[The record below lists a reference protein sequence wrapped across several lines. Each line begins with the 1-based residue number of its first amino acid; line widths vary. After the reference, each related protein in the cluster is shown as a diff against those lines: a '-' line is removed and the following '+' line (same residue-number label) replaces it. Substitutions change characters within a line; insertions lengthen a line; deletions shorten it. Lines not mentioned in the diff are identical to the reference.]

1 MDSLKSNLVLI
12 ESAPEAQTASPTQPE
27 AAGDT
32 PGTSEVT
39 PAEKSLLGKTTQ
51 EFDGLAAQEE
61 GRKVLKE
68 RLVNRLNYTH
78 FQDEVILVQFA
89 HRQYERTVSVP
100 AVPQPC
106 HGDVLECHW
115 AETADVAS
123 LLRSYDIKHILVSCG
138 QKFIKAVPEILSVDE
153 QGARLALPEISF
165 EISHRRVERQ
175 RCHGISVYVI
185 QNSTSFSGALLD
197 FTTQSFRVE
206 LTAAAP
212 QSFEWIDSKR
222 PVNVIFFVGNQTL
235 YSGEC
240 TIVRHTQD
248 ASCRSYVLEPL
259 RQEIQ
264 RYPKAEYRSQRQ
276 TLNPSPNI
284 IFRHPLTQK
293 RVELKVVDLSG
304 SGFSVEEDEHNG
316 VLITGLIL
324 PEIEMRLANVL
335 TLTCSVQV
343 VFRRVDTVKEK
354 TRSIRCGLALIDIS
368 AQDHVKLLAMLHQV
382 QNRNSYVCNDLDLD
396 ALWDFLFETGFIYPK
411 KYALIHANKE
421 QIKQTYQKLYTR
433 SPEIARHFVYQDN
446 GTILA
451 HMATIRFWK
460 SSWLIH
466 HHAAR
471 KSALN
476 RAGLI
481 VLDQIGR
488 FSHDTFR
495 LRGLHMDYL
504 VCYYQPKNRFPSRVF
519 GGAAKFINDRQGC
532 SVDAFAY
539 MACPEGGDGA
549 LSLPARWEFGRAE
562 STDVADLEYLYDRA
576 YGGPMLKALDLQ
588 STTWQDDDL
597 CQEFRKCG
605 FRRERHLFT
614 LKEDGRLKAF
624 LIANVSDVGLNLS
637 DLTNCITALVVE
649 PTGLAPDVLATALRM
664 VRRITGQEQVPVLV
678 FPATYAKEA
687 GLPSEKVYNLWV
699 FHMHSQSQT
708 YFRYMNRLLKHA

>member
-1 MDSLKSNLVLI
+1 MENTSNLVLI
-12 ESAPEAQTASPTQPE
+12 EPASVANIASPIQPD
-27 AAGDT
+27 AAGE
-32 PGTSEVT
+32 SLRSIAVSS
-39 PAEKSLLGKTTQ
+39 AEKSLLGNSARPS
-51 EFDGLAAQEE
+51 DGLPEQAE

-68 RLVNRLNYTH
+68 RLVNRLNYAH
-78 FQDEVILVQFA
+78 FQDEVILVQFE
-89 HRQYERTVSVP
+89 HRQSARTVSIS

-106 HGDVLECHW
+106 LGDVLECHW
-115 AETADVAS
+115 ADTTDIAF
-123 LLRSYDIKHILVSCG
+123 LLKSHDIKHILVSHG
-138 QKFIKAVPEILSVDE
+138 QKFIKAVPEVLTIDE

-175 RCHGISVYVI
+175 RCRGISVYVV
-185 QNSTSFSGALLD
+185 QNSTTFSGALLD

-206 LTAAAP
+206 LAAVAP

-222 PVNVIFFVGNQTL
+222 PVNVIFFAGNQTL

-264 RYPKAEYRSQRQ
+264 RYPKVEYRSQRQ
-276 TLNPSPNI
+276 ILTPSPNI

-304 SGFSVEEDEHNG
+304 SGFSVDEDEHNG

-324 PEIEMRLANVL
+324 PQIELHLANVL

-343 VFRRVDTVKEK
+343 VFRRVDTVKDK
-354 TRSIRCGLALIDIS
+354 TRGIRCGLALIDIT
-368 AQDHVKLLAMLHQV
+368 AQDHVKLMAMLHQV
-382 QNRNSYVCNDLDLD
+382 QNKNSYVCNDLDLD

-411 KYALIHANKE
+411 KYALIHTSKE

-446 GTILA
+446 GTILG
-451 HMATIRFWK
+451 HLATIRFWK

-481 VLDQIGR
+481 VLDQVGR
-488 FSHDTFR
+488 FGHDTYR
-495 LRGLHMDYL
+495 LRGLHLDYL
-504 VCYYQPKNRFPSRVF
+504 VCYYRPQNRFPSRVF
-519 GGAAKFINDRQGC
+519 GGAAKYINNRQGC
-532 SVDAFAY
+532 SEDALAY
-539 MACPEGGDGA
+539 LAQPESVEGG
-549 LSLPARWEFGRAE
+549 LNLPAGWTFDRAE
-562 STDVADLEYLYDRA
+562 SSDVADLEYFYDGA
-576 YGGPMLKALDLQ
+576 YDGLMLKALDLQ
-588 STTWQDDDL
+588 STTWQDDEL

-614 LKEDGRLKAF
+614 LKEDGRLRAF
-624 LIANVSDVGLNLS
+624 LIANVSDMGLNLS
-637 DLTNCITALVVE
+637 DLTNCITALVLE
-649 PTGLAPDVLATALRM
+649 PDRLRPDVLAAALGT
-664 VRRITGQEQVPVLV
+664 VRRITGQAQVPVLL
-678 FPATYAKEA
+678 FPAAYAKEN
-687 GLPSEKVYNLWV
+687 GLPLEKIYNLWV
-699 FHMHSQSQT
+699 FHMQSQSQT
-708 YFRYMNRLLKHA
+708 YFRYIDRLLKHA

>member
-1 MDSLKSNLVLI
+1 MESLKSNLVLI
-12 ESAPEAQTASPTQPE
+12 ESAPEAQAASPTQPE
-27 AAGDT
+27 AAGENLRPT
-32 PGTSEVT
+32 EGTS
-39 PAEKSLLGKTTQ
+39 AEKSLFDNSLQ
-51 EFDGLAAQEE
+51 SSDGLAEQEE

-89 HRQYERTVSVP
+89 HRQFDRTVSMP

-115 AETADVAS
+115 TETAEVAS
-123 LLRSYDIKHILVSCG
+123 LLKSYDLKHILVSCG
-138 QKFIKAVPEILSVDE
+138 QKFIKAVPEVLAVDE

-175 RCHGISVYVI
+175 RCRGISVYVI
-185 QNSTSFSGALLD
+185 QNSASFSGALLD

-206 LTAAAP
+206 LTAASP
-212 QSFEWIDSKR
+212 QSFEWIDSKL
-222 PVNVIFFVGNQTL
+222 PVNVIFFAGNQTL

-240 TIVRHTQD
+240 IIVRHTQD

-324 PEIEMRLANVL
+324 PEIEIRLANVL

-343 VFRRVDTVKEK
+343 VFRRVDTIKEK
-354 TRSIRCGLALIDIS
+354 TRSIRCGLVLIDIT
-368 AQDHVKLLAMLHQV
+368 AQDHVKLMAMLHQV

-411 KYALIHANKE
+411 KYALIHSNKE

-446 GTILA
+446 GTILS
-451 HMATIRFWK
+451 HLATIRFWK
-460 SSWLIH
+460 NSWLIH

-488 FSHDTFR
+488 FGHDTYR
-495 LRGLHMDYL
+495 LRGLHLDYL
-504 VCYYQPKNRFPSRVF
+504 VCYYQPQNRFPSRVF
-519 GGAAKFINDRQGC
+519 GGAAKFINNRQGC
-532 SVDAFAY
+532 SVDALAY
-539 MACPEGGDGA
+539 MACPEGGDGS
-549 LSLPARWEFGRAE
+549 LSLPAHWEFGRAE
-562 STDVADLEYLYDRA
+562 STDVADLEYIYDRD

-605 FRRERHLFT
+605 FRRERHLFA
-614 LKEDGRLKAF
+614 LKKDGRLKAF
-624 LIANVSDVGLNLS
+624 LIANVSDIGLNLS
-637 DLTNCITALVVE
+637 DLTNCITALVLE
-649 PTGLAPDVLATALRM
+649 PKGLEPDVLAAALRM
-664 VRRITGQEQVPVLV
+664 VRQITGQEKVPVLV
-678 FPATYAKEA
+678 FPATYATEN
-687 GLPSEKVYNLWV
+687 GLPSEKIYNLWV

-708 YFRYMNRLLKHA
+708 YFRYINRLLKHA

>member
-1 MDSLKSNLVLI
+1 MEKITSKLALI
-12 ESAPEAQTASPTQPE
+12 EPAPEAQSASPAQPE
-27 AAGDT
+27 AASGNSPST
-32 PGTSEVT
+32 EVT
-39 PAEKSLLGKTTQ
+39 PVEKSVLGNPAQ
-51 EFDGLAAQEE
+51 QIDGLAEQEE
-61 GRKVLKE
+61 GRKVLKD

-78 FQDEVILVQFA
+78 FQDEVIIVQFA
-89 HRQYERTVSVP
+89 HRQSERTVSMP

-106 HGDVLECHW
+106 YGDVLECHW
-115 AETADVAS
+115 TETADVAY
-123 LLRSYDIKHILVSCG
+123 LLESYDLKSILVSRG
-138 QKFIKAVPEILSVDE
+138 QKFIKAVPKVLAVDE
-153 QGARLALPEISF
+153 QGARLALPEISY

-175 RCHGISVYVI
+175 RCRGISVYVI

-206 LTAAAP
+206 LTAVAP
-212 QSFEWIDSKR
+212 QSFEWIDSKL
-222 PVNVIFFVGNQTL
+222 PVNVIFFTGNQTL
-235 YSGEC
+235 YTGEC
-240 TIVRHTQD
+240 AIVRHTQD

-259 RQEIQ
+259 RQLIQ

-276 TLNPSPNI
+276 TLKPSPNI

-304 SGFSVEEDEHNG
+304 SGFSVEEDEHSG

-324 PEIEMRLANVL
+324 PEIELRLANVL
-335 TLTCSVQV
+335 TITCSVQV
-343 VFRRVDTVKEK
+343 IFRRVSTVKEK
-354 TRSIRCGLALIDIS
+354 TRSIRCGLVLIDIT
-368 AQDHVKLLAMLHQV
+368 AQDHVKLLAMLHQD

-411 KYALIHANKE
+411 KYALIHTSKE

-446 GTILA
+446 GTILG
-451 HMATIRFWK
+451 HLATIRFWK
-460 SSWLIH
+460 SAWLIH

-488 FSHDTFR
+488 FGHDTYR
-495 LRGLHMDYL
+495 LRGLHLDYL
-504 VCYYQPKNRFPSRVF
+504 VCYYQPQNRFPSRVF
-519 GGAAKFINDRQGC
+519 GGVAKFIDNRQGC
-532 SVDAFAY
+532 SVDALAY
-539 MACPEGGDGA
+539 LASPAGGDGVS
-549 LSLPARWEFGRAE
+549 SLPASWQFGQAK
-562 STDVADLEYLYDRA
+562 STDVADLESIYGRD
-576 YGGPMLKALDLQ
+576 YGGPMLKAMDLQ

-614 LKEDGRLKAF
+614 LKKDGRLGAF
-624 LIANVSDVGLNLS
+624 LIANVSDIGLNLS
-637 DLTNCITALVVE
+637 DLTNCITALVLE
-649 PTGLAPDVLATALRM
+649 PKGLAPEVLAAAFRM
-664 VRRITGQEQVPVLV
+664 VRKITGQEQVPVLI
-678 FPATYAKEA
+678 FPAAYAKEN

-708 YFRYMNRLLKHA
+708 YFRYINRLLKHV

>member
-1 MDSLKSNLVLI
+1 MENSSNLVLV
-12 ESAPEAQTASPTQPE
+12 ESALVANVASPIQPD
-27 AAGDT
+27 AAGESSRFT
-32 PGTSEVT
+32 AVSC
-39 PAEKSLLGKTTQ
+39 AEKSILGNTARPS
-51 EFDGLAAQEE
+51 DGLTEQAE

-78 FQDEVILVQFA
+78 FQDEVILVQFE
-89 HRQYERTVSVP
+89 HRQSARAVSIP

-106 HGDVLECHW
+106 LGDVLECHW
-115 AETADVAS
+115 AETTDVAF
-123 LLRSYDIKHILVSCG
+123 LLRSYDIKHILVSHG
-138 QKFIKAVPEILSVDE
+138 QKFIKAVPEVLTVDE

-175 RCHGISVYVI
+175 RCRGISVYVV
-185 QNSTSFSGALLD
+185 QNSTTFSGALLD

-206 LTAAAP
+206 LAAVSP
-212 QSFEWIDSKR
+212 QSFEWIDSKL
-222 PVNVIFFVGNQTL
+222 PVNVIFFSGNQTL

-276 TLNPSPNI
+276 MLTPSPNI

-324 PEIEMRLANVL
+324 PQIELHLANVL

-354 TRSIRCGLALIDIS
+354 TRGIRCGLALIDIT
-368 AQDHVKLLAMLHQV
+368 AQDHVRLMAMLHQV
-382 QNRNSYVCNDLDLD
+382 QNKNSYVCNDLDLD

-411 KYALIHANKE
+411 KYALIHTSKE

-446 GTILA
+446 GTILG
-451 HMATIRFWK
+451 HLATIRFWK

-481 VLDQIGR
+481 VLDQVGR
-488 FSHDTFR
+488 FGHDTYR
-495 LRGLHMDYL
+495 LRGLHLDYL
-504 VCYYQPKNRFPSRVF
+504 VCYYRPQNRFPSRVF
-519 GGAAKFINDRQGC
+519 GGAAKYINNRQGC
-532 SVDAFAY
+532 SEDAFAY
-539 MACPEGGDGA
+539 MGHPEGGEAD
-549 LSLPARWEFGRAE
+549 LNLPARWTVERAE
-562 STDVADLEYLYDRA
+562 STDVADLEYFYDRA
-576 YGGPMLKALDLQ
+576 YGGLMLKALDLQ
-588 STTWQDDDL
+588 SATWQDDEL
-597 CQEFRKCG
+597 NHEFRKCG

-614 LKEDGRLKAF
+614 LKEDGRLRVF
-624 LIANVSDVGLNLS
+624 LIANVSDMGLNLS
-637 DLTNCITALVVE
+637 DLTNCITAIVLE
-649 PTGLAPDVLATALRM
+649 PKRLAPDVLAAALGM

-678 FPATYAKEA
+678 FPAAYAKEN
-687 GLPSEKVYNLWV
+687 GLPSEKVYSLWV
-699 FHMHSQSQT
+699 FHMQSQSQT
-708 YFRYMNRLLKHA
+708 YFRYINRLLKHA